1 MKKKS
6 ILILMLLTTASFGVY
21 AQAKKGNFS
30 VGGSIGFSSFKD
42 EDNEGEYKRTS
53 FGVTPQLGY
62 FLADGVEIGVLG
74 TLQTSKEE
82 YEAAD
87 GPKGTDFAVGPYFK
101 YYIFTSNENFA
112 FTVQASALFGG
123 TKDEPAV
130 GDPVKGSQFVA
141 AISPGFSYFFTP
153 KLGLDF
159 QLAGIS
165 FVSEKPNK
173 DLDDKTT
180 EFTFGIESFS
190 PTLGFRYFFG
200 K

>member
-1 MKKKS
+1 MKMKS
-6 ILILMLLTTASFGVY
+6 IITLMLLSAASFGVY
-21 AQAKKGNFS
+21 AQANKGNFS
-30 VGGSIGFSSFKD
+30 VGGAIGFSSYKD
-42 EDNEGEYKRTS
+42 EDNEGEYKETS
-53 FGVTPQLGY
+53 FGVMPQLGY

-74 TLQTSKEE
+74 SLQTSKAE
-82 YEAAD
+82 YSGEA
-87 GPKGTDFAVGPYFK
+87 GPKGTNFAVGPYFK
-101 YYIFTSNENFA
+101 YYMFTSNENFA

-123 TKDEPAV
+123 TKQEPAV
-130 GDPVKGSQFVA
+130 GDPIKGNQFAA

-173 DLDDKTT
+173 DLDDKETT
-180 EFTFGIESFS
+180 FTFGIESFS
-190 PTLGFRYFFG
+190 PSLGFRYFFG